1 MHNKIYERI
10 KHFIVNSY
18 KFVLFLIISFFI
30 MTYELPYYID
40 TPGGLINLNEKI
52 EVKNSYESKG
62 SINLTYVLELKA
74 TLPTLI
80 VSKFKP
86 DWSVI
91 KKEEVIAS
99 SEVEK
104 DVIFRDKMLLEEA
117 NDNALIVSFN
127 KANKEFKIMESRIYV
142 TYMDDDANTNLEIG
156 DEILEVNGNKV
167 NSKKQLLNEINKYK
181 VNDILK
187 IKVVNN
193 NQYSNKN
200 AVLKQEDGRVIVG
213 ILITEDK
220 KIETEPQVNFNFSG
234 NESGPSGGLMETLHI
249 YNSLVKEDITKGLTI
264 VGTGTIDED
273 GNVGSIGGVEFKLKG
288 AVKKDADIFFVPN
301 GENYE
306 EAIKI
311 KEIFSYNI
319 KIIGVDTFDDALNY
333 LNNI

>member
-91 KKEEVIAS
+91 KKEEVIVS

-127 KANKEFKIMESRIYV
+127 KANKEFKIMKSRIYV

>member
-18 KFVLFLIISFFI
+18 KFILFLIISFFI

-167 NSKKQLLNEINKYK
+167 NSKKHLLNEISKHK
-181 VNDILK
+181 ANDVLN

-311 KEIFSYNI
+311 KERFSYDI

>member
-18 KFVLFLIISFFI
+18 KFILVLIISFFI

-52 EVKNSYESKG
+52 EVENGYESTG

-104 DVIFRDKMLLEEA
+104 DVVFRDKMLLEEA

-127 KANKEFKIMESRIYV
+127 KANKDVKIIENHIYV
-142 TYMDDDANTNLEIG
+142 TYIDNDANTNLEIG

-167 NSKKQLLNEINKYK
+167 NSKKHLLNEISKYK
-181 VNDILK
+181 VNDVLN

-193 NQYSNKN
+193 NQYSNKK
-200 AVLKQEDGRVIVG
+200 AALKQENGRVIIG

-220 KIETEPQVNFNFSG
+220 KMKTEPQVYFNFSG

-264 VGTGTIDED
+264 VGTGTIDEV

-311 KEIFSYNI
+311 KERFSYDI